1 MIANLSLLLSLL
13 CLQTPAVPLPD
24 FSVPKG
30 SHKVMEIAGDLD
42 KDGIKELVYVY
53 NINKPNGELGFFR
66 ELYICKVVD
75 GETKL
80 WKKNTSMLR
89 SSKDCGFCYGGDAE
103 VLLEIKNNTL
113 IIEQKFYHNS
123 RHFSEIKDIFRYQ
136 KADWFLIGSNYHL
149 YDTCDFDYTYD
160 INFSTKQ
167 VDVSFEY
174 GDCDDEAKKP
184 EDEYY
189 KFKYP
194 FKAVRMDGFKP
205 GNTLFKIPNTKKEFA
220 Y

>member
-1 MIANLSLLLSLL
+1 MKHILILLCLLSLKTSA
-13 CLQTPAVPLPD
+13 QTLLNFTA
-24 FSVPKG
+24 PKG
-30 SHKVMEIAGDLD
+30 SHKVMETAGDLN
-42 KDGIKELVYVY
+42 KDGIEEKVYVY

-66 ELYICKVVD
+66 ELYICKIVD

-123 RHFSEIKDIFRYQ
+123 RHFSEIRDIFRYQ
-136 KADWFLIGSNYHL
+136 QADWFLIGSNYQL

-167 VDVSFEY
+167 VDVSLEY
-174 GDCDDEAKKP
+174 GDCDEEPKKP

-194 FKAVRMDGFKP
+194 FKPIRMDGFKP
-205 GNTLFKIPNTKKEFA
+205 GNTSILIPNTKKYFM